1 MKLAIPLIV
10 LSIMVIAVA
19 AQSSLTAASPTVTA
33 YVILGKGIAANPDD
47 TMDFMIAKFGIGKV
61 RYGSVNSTIG
71 VLKLDEELYRLR
83 TVVIEEGHAIGSIY
97 RNSSE
102 VGSFDVYSV
111 MKGDTE
117 VWAGTM
123 TLYEKIYN
131 LYVIEGVRPVKASEL
146 RERVVEYCT
155 NNEDANCRD
164 RLQNYCE
171 NNPDDARCRAL
182 FRAWCLRD
190 NNMDDT
196 RCRYEFREWCK
207 ENPRNAYCIPFALN
221 RSIKYCEEH
230 SDSVLCEKLAT
241 DVANICES
249 ETDNEGCAKVQQLV
263 TSAQKLLQN
272 AQAIKTR
279 IMNIAVN
286 ASLRVRAATSAEL
299 GGV

>member
-10 LSIMVIAVA
+10 LSIMVVVVA
-19 AQSSLTAASPTVTA
+19 AQSSLTASPKVTA

-61 RYGSVNSTIG
+61 SYSTAEEVIG

-83 TVVIEEGHAIGSIY
+83 AVVIEEGHATGSIY

-102 VGSFDVYSV
+102 AGSFDVYSV

-117 VWAGTM
+117 VWAGKM
-123 TLYEKIYN
+123 LLYEKTYN

-146 RERVVEYCT
+146 RARVVEYCT

-171 NNPDDARCRAL
+171 NNPDDSRCRAL
-182 FRAWCLRD
+182 FRAWCLRAD
-190 NNMDDT
+190 NMDDT
-196 RCRYEFREWCK
+196 RCRYEFRNWCN
-207 ENPRNAYCIPFALN
+207 ENPRNEYCIPFALN
-221 RSIKYCEEH
+221 RSRLYCEEH
-230 SDSVLCEKLAT
+230 SDSALCEKIAT
-241 DVANICES
+241 TAADICE
-249 ETDNEGCAKVQQLV
+249 ETPDNQGCAKVQQLV
-263 TSAQKLLQN
+263 TRAQKLLQN

-279 IMNIAVN
+279 IMNIAVT
-286 ASLRVRAATSAEL
+286 ASLRVRAATSADV
-299 GGV
+299 GGS